1 MIILNRDKPQ
11 KNEYI
16 LLDELE
22 KINSLN
28 KKKVILTKNLWI
40 EKKQILKEK
49 QINVGIQI
57 NSDESLDEI
66 TEDLR
71 YFSLIQFN
79 FLTFRDGRPFSIA
92 KILRKKLNFEKE
104 IRASG
109 HILPDQYIFLIRCGF
124 DTVEIEEKS
133 MDVWT
138 RFFKMVISKS
148 KSGGCPPGAF
158 FRRLF
163 LPPL

>member
-1 MIILNRDKPQ
+1 MIILNKDKPQ

-16 LLDELE
+16 FLDELE
-22 KINSLN
+22 QIESLN

-49 QINVGIQI
+49 KINVGIQI

-66 TEDLR
+66 TEDLQ

-124 DTVEIEEKS
+124 DTVEIEEKN

-138 RFFKMVISKS
+138 RFFKMDE
-148 KSGGCPPGAF
+148 G
-158 FRRLF
+158 LYYQ
-163 LPPL
+163 

>member
-1 MIILNRDKPQ
+1 MIILNKDKPQ

-16 LLDELE
+16 FLDELE
-22 KINSLN
+22 QIKSLN

-49 QINVGIQI
+49 KINVGIQI

-66 TEDLR
+66 TEDLQ

-79 FLTFRDGRPFSIA
+79 FLTFKDGRPFSIA

-124 DTVEIEEKS
+124 DTVEIEEKN

-138 RFFKMVISKS
+138 RFFKMDE
-148 KSGGCPPGAF
+148 G
-158 FRRLF
+158 LYYQ
-163 LPPL
+163 

>member
-49 QINVGIQI
+49 KINVGIQL

-79 FLTFRDGRPFSIA
+79 FLTFKDGRPFSIT
-92 KILRKKLNFEKE
+92 KILRKKLNFKKE

-124 DTVEIEEKS
+124 DTVEIEEKN

-138 RFFKMVISKS
+138 KFFKMDE
-148 KSGGCPPGAF
+148 G
-158 FRRLF
+158 LYYQ
-163 LPPL
+163 

>member
-1 MIILNRDKPQ
+1 MIILNKDKPQ

-16 LLDELE
+16 FLDELE
-22 KINSLN
+22 QIESLN

-49 QINVGIQI
+49 KINVGIQI

-66 TEDLR
+66 TQDLQ

-79 FLTFRDGRPFSIA
+79 FLTFKDGRPFSIA
-92 KILRKKLNFEKE
+92 KILRKKLNFKKE

-124 DTVEIEEKS
+124 DTVEIEEKN

-138 RFFKMVISKS
+138 RFFKMDE
-148 KSGGCPPGAF
+148 G
-158 FRRLF
+158 LYYQ
-163 LPPL
+163 

>member
-1 MIILNRDKPQ
+1 MIILNKDKPQ

-16 LLDELE
+16 FLDELE
-22 KINSLN
+22 QIKSLN

-49 QINVGIQI
+49 KINVGIQI

-66 TEDLR
+66 TKDLQ

-79 FLTFRDGRPFSIA
+79 FLTFKDGRPFSIA

-124 DTVEIEEKS
+124 DTVEIEEKNIN
-133 MDVWT
+133 VWT
-138 RFFKMVISKS
+138 RFFKMDE
-148 KSGGCPPGAF
+148 G
-158 FRRLF
+158 LYYQ
-163 LPPL
+163 

>member
-1 MIILNRDKPQ
+1 MIILNKDKPL

-16 LLDELE
+16 FLDELE
-22 KINSLN
+22 QIESLN

-79 FLTFRDGRPFSIA
+79 FLTFKDGRPFSIT
-92 KILRKKLNFEKE
+92 KILRKKLNFKKE

-124 DTVEIEEKS
+124 DTVEIEEKN

-138 RFFKMVISKS
+138 RFFKMDE
-148 KSGGCPPGAF
+148 G
-158 FRRLF
+158 LYYQ
-163 LPPL
+163 

>member
-1 MIILNRDKPQ
+1 MIILNKDKPQ

-16 LLDELE
+16 FLDELE
-22 KINSLN
+22 QIESLD

-49 QINVGIQI
+49 KISVGIQI
-57 NSDESLDEI
+57 NSDESIDEV
-66 TEDLR
+66 TKDLQ

-79 FLTFRDGRPFSIA
+79 FLTFKDGRPFSIA

-124 DTVEIEEKS
+124 DTVEIEEKN
-133 MDVWT
+133 MDVWI
-138 RFFKMVISKS
+138 RFFKMDE
-148 KSGGCPPGAF
+148 G
-158 FRRLF
+158 LYYQ
-163 LPPL
+163 